1 MQSSAVSSLIEQ
13 EERADLWAFDGTS
26 ASMCVS
32 APLLPVHGSH
42 AERASPLSMS
52 CAMTCGSMWQDTD
65 APHYAALACHNHPVC
80 ASAQLANIRCTPSMK
95 FSQPFRRDGLLRS
108 FHNRYSQGKG
118 RPARVQHLLGPE
130 QAILSGGV
138 TCIYRLA
145 FSAVT
150 APACAPSASMAGM
163 KHDRWSI
170 LCFTTPTLQ
179 N

>member
-1 MQSSAVSSLIEQ
+1 MQSSAVSSLIEH
-13 EERADLWAFDGTS
+13 EERADLWASDGTS

-32 APLLPVHGSH
+32 APPLPVHGSH

-52 CAMTCGSMWQDTD
+52 CAMTCDR
-65 APHYAALACHNHPVC
+65 PVC
-80 ASAQLANIRCTPSMK
+80 ASAQLAKIRCTPYMN
-95 FSQPFRRDGLLRS
+95 FPQPFKRDGLLRS

-118 RPARVQHLLGPE
+118 RPARLQHLLGPE